1 MEDELFCEVLSTV
14 KYFRNQGPII
24 QALAS
29 HPALSAHQRQKLM
42 FRDKREDVCF
52 HIQFGKRLCG
62 RYSIRGAPVLYQVV
76 FRNLMAQKNLENCL
90 AVCCRHDFKYLKV
103 ACLLLLYFTRKD
115 TRFLLSGI
123 QQAIKHRFRR
133 LALFGLDIA
142 AEDISDSKLARVRR
156 SASRLF
162 TAELETLL

>member
-1 MEDELFCEVLSTV
+1 MEDGLFCEVLSTV
-14 KYFRNQGPII
+14 KYFRNQSLIV

-29 HPALSAHQRQKLM
+29 NTALSAYQRQKLV
-42 FRDKREDVCF
+42 FRDKREDACF
-52 HIQFGKRLCG
+52 HIQFGKKLCG

-76 FRNLMAQKNLENCL
+76 FKNLMAQKNLENCL
-90 AVCCRHDFKYLKV
+90 AACCRHDFKYLKV

-123 QQAIKHRFRR
+123 QQAIKHRYRR

-142 AEDISDSKLARVRR
+142 TEDISENKLTQVRK
-156 SASRLF
+156 SISRLF
-162 TAELETLL
+162 TSELETLR